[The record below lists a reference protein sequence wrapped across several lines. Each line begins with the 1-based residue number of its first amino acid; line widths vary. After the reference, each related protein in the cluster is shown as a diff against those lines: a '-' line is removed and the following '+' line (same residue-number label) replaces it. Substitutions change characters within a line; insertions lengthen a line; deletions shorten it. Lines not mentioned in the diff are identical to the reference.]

1 MLKKPYEMVTELYE
15 WGMSCDRIAKEAHL
29 RQSIVYRIL
38 KKQVLRPHIDTEM
51 KLRDLY
57 EKYFGKEE
65 GHTNA

>member
-1 MLKKPYEMVTELYE
+1 MLKKPFEMVKDLYE
-15 WGMSCDRIAKEAHL
+15 WGLSCDRIAREANL
-29 RQSIVYRIL
+29 QQSVVFRIL

-57 EKYFGKEE
+57 EKYFGKE